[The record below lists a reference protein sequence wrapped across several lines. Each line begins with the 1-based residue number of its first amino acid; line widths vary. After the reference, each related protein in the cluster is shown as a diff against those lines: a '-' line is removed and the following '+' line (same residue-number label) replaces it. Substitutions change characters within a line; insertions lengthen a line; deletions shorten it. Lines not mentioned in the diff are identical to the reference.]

1 MKNEIP
7 NPESSKKIQ
16 DTQGL
21 QSNVTICAKAV
32 LARADKYQS
41 YKYEK
46 RKSASVGLCCSALD
60 SSSVKGKLDAKLGA
74 GLDQLHIYLS
84 IFLNLS
90 SFSSKVNVCR
100 AWHQRFH
107 RFYQIQQPLDLLW
120 RRWERLWSMSWYSSC
135 WASESVSSCLQIFG
149 SLVA

>member
-21 QSNVTICAKAV
+21 QSNVTICANANIKVTNMKNGNLLV
-32 LARADKYQS
+32 LACAAR
-41 YKYEK
+41 
-46 RKSASVGLCCSALD
+46 ALD

-100 AWHQRFH
+100 A
-107 RFYQIQQPLDLLW
+107 
-120 RRWERLWSMSWYSSC
+120 
-135 WASESVSSCLQIFG
+135 
-149 SLVA
+149 